1 MLRVLKMQRRQRNF
15 FSDNCAG
22 VCPEALAALTAA
34 NAGHALSYGD
44 DPWTHQAAGLI
55 RDLFE
60 TKCEVFFVFNGT
72 AGNALALAAMCQ
84 PYHSILCHE
93 LAHTETGECAAPEFF
108 AGGSRLQLLGGA
120 HGKIDPASL
129 EETAGRRAD
138 VHAPKPRVLSLTQA
152 TETGTVY
159 SLDELRRLTDAAR
172 RLGLRVQMD
181 GARFANAAAFLG
193 VKPKE
198 MTWEAGVDALTFG
211 GTKNG
216 AAVGEA
222 IVFFDLE
229 LAKEFEYRRK
239 QAGQLASKMRFLAA
253 SWIGLLQ
260 DGAWLRHARHANSMA
275 RRLEAALRDLPPV
288 KIVHPCETNGVFVSM
303 PPALMEG
310 LRARGWQFHDTP
322 DSCRLMCSW
331 DTLEEDVDAL
341 AKDVKILVKN
351 LSNI

>member
-1 MLRVLKMQRRQRNF
+1 MNVPDPRRNF

-34 NAGHALSYGD
+34 NTGHALSYGD
-44 DPWTHQAAGLI
+44 DPWTRQATALI
-55 RDLFE
+55 RELFE

-72 AGNALALAAMCQ
+72 AGNALALAAMCA

-108 AGGSRLQLLGGA
+108 AGGSRLQLLTGA

-129 EETAGRRAD
+129 EAVAVRRD
-138 VHAPKPRVLSLTQA
+138 DIHAPKPRALSLTQA

-159 SLDELRRLTDAAR
+159 SPDELRRLTGAAR
-172 RLGLRVQMD
+172 RLGLRVHMD
-181 GARFANAAAFLG
+181 GARFANAAASLG

-198 MTWEAGVDALTFG
+198 LSWEAGVDALTFG

-222 IVFFDLE
+222 IVFFNAE
-229 LAKEFEYRRK
+229 LAGEFEYRRK
-239 QAGQLASKMRFLAA
+239 QAGQLASKMRFLSA
-253 SWIGLLQ
+253 SWIGLLR

-275 RRLEAALRDLPPV
+275 RRLEAALRRLPPV
-288 KIVHPCETNGVFVSM
+288 KIVHPCQTNGVFVAM
-303 PPALMEG
+303 PPALMQG
-310 LRARGWQFHDTP
+310 LRQRGWEFHDTP

-331 DTLEEDVDAL
+331 DTTEEDVDAL
-341 AKDVKILVKN
+341 ANDVKN
-351 LSNI
+351 LVNHPSNI